1 MNRYRQ
7 TNLILSTAK
16 NYSQR
21 KRMYRTVKYPRVPL
35 SNTDIYVYAE
45 EGDRFDQLAET
56 YYGDSTLWCLI
67 SIANENL
74 PQNSYQ
80 LPLGSQIRI
89 PQNIGAIKTQYYKLN
104 HRDEL

>member
-1 MNRYRQ
+1 MKRYRQ

-56 YYGDSTLWCLI
+56 YYGDSTLWWIISRANPNKIRRDGLLLKPGIQI
-67 SIANENL
+67 SIPSDFNAIINNFATL
-74 PQNSYQ
+74 
-80 LPLGSQIRI
+80 
-89 PQNIGAIKTQYYKLN
+89 NIAT
-104 HRDEL
+104 